1 MSYLVFARKY
11 RPENFLEVQ
20 GQKHVTQTL
29 KNAINRNRVGHA
41 YLFAGPRGVGKTSI
55 ARIFAKALNCSN
67 PKDFEPCGKCSNCVD
82 IKAGTHIAVREIDG
96 ASNNSVDNV
105 RELVDSFRVM
115 PPKDVNYKIYIIDE
129 VHMLSNQAFNA
140 LLKSLEE
147 PPQKT
152 VFILATTEI
161 NKIIPTVISRCQRFD
176 FRSMSQDKL
185 LEGLNTIVKAEK
197 LKIDSEALRMIARL
211 ADGSMRDAQSLL
223 ERVISFSDKKITIE
237 DASQALGAV
246 DRVFL
251 EKLISTIVLKNS
263 EELFLLIDELNNS
276 GFDSSA
282 FLKEFVSY
290 WQELL
295 RASFGGKV
303 ALTNLGINETIAEKQ
318 ISLASRI
325 SKQDLQELVRIA
337 REGADNAIRSN
348 YPLLA
353 FEALAVRM
361 ANRVP
366 VKDIQDIIDGL
377 RKFSKTIK
385 GNPQVSNNTAQKKT
399 NLTEENL
406 KKKVLEVP
414 EEVISR
420 DKKEKAVVA
429 DITSQKIIPEE
440 VKEFD
445 LANVANV
452 PKDKFL
458 RKLKDAGISVILLE
472 HIRLSELIFNK
483 DNIMIKANNFS
494 HSYLKDQ
501 NNLEALT
508 QKINQAFNISIKII
522 IELQSEKEKEIVSNE
537 QSDKDTDYGIYNKQI
552 NDLIEIFPGSVVE
565 RKSLK

>member
-29 KNAINRNRVGHA
+29 KNAIHRNRVGHA

-67 PKDFEPCGKCSNCVD
+67 SKDFEPCGECSNCVD
-82 IKAGTHIAVREIDG
+82 IKAGTHVAVREIDG

-129 VHMLSNQAFNA
+129 VHMLSTQAFNA

-147 PPQKT
+147 PPQNT

-161 NKIIPTVISRCQRFD
+161 HKIIPTVISRCQRFD

-197 LKIDSEALRMIARL
+197 LKIDPEALRMITRL

-251 EKLISTIVLKNS
+251 EKLITTIVLKDS
-263 EELFLLIDELNNS
+263 EELFKLIDELNNS

-295 RASFGGKV
+295 
-303 ALTNLGINETIAEKQ
+303 
-318 ISLASRI
+318 
-325 SKQDLQELVRIA
+325 
-337 REGADNAIRSN
+337 
-348 YPLLA
+348 
-353 FEALAVRM
+353 
-361 ANRVP
+361 
-366 VKDIQDIIDGL
+366 
-377 RKFSKTIK
+377 
-385 GNPQVSNNTAQKKT
+385 
-399 NLTEENL
+399 
-406 KKKVLEVP
+406 
-414 EEVISR
+414 
-420 DKKEKAVVA
+420 
-429 DITSQKIIPEE
+429 
-440 VKEFD
+440 
-445 LANVANV
+445 
-452 PKDKFL
+452 
-458 RKLKDAGISVILLE
+458 
-472 HIRLSELIFNK
+472 
-483 DNIMIKANNFS
+483 
-494 HSYLKDQ
+494 
-501 NNLEALT
+501 
-508 QKINQAFNISIKII
+508 
-522 IELQSEKEKEIVSNE
+522 
-537 QSDKDTDYGIYNKQI
+537 
-552 NDLIEIFPGSVVE
+552 
-565 RKSLK
+565 